1 MKTTPSTS
9 SFTKRS
15 LCRATRYPAVGEQ
28 ERTFFKGEGW
38 LFGPL
43 LGVDGVGG
51 GTKLYQQPRPRSR
64 VIGNLP
70 GGSDG
75 AIVRGCQGKWMYVE
89 YKKLRGWAAPGT
101 LCSNSLTTCV

>member
-1 MKTTPSTS
+1 
-9 SFTKRS
+9 
-15 LCRATRYPAVGEQ
+15 
-28 ERTFFKGEGW
+28 
-38 LFGPL
+38 
-43 LGVDGVGG
+43 
-51 GTKLYQQPRPRSR
+51 